1 MVFAKAWNHE
11 SVWCWE
17 LKNPSVAGLCG
28 VRKTKLEPTCERA
41 LKSQRNPGFV
51 LKLAFRDLECV
62 LFRNGGLGVQR
73 TPGVCE
79 ACALSSAP
87 HTEEEREEKVW
98 KRPSDS
104 RWKTDQSGHTE
115 SGGARFSSV
124 GESELSPERMPR
136 AERPVRTRGSQGSGA
151 SECLAPLVNTQDTER
166 GTGVWRK
173 IVRVWRRLLQFIP
186 ISVVREMTGVWQ
198 RVRRE

>member
-1 MVFAKAWNHE
+1 M
-11 SVWCWE
+11 
-17 LKNPSVAGLCG
+17 LGIKNPSVAGLCG
-28 VRKTKLEPTCERA
+28 VRKTQLEPTCERA

-62 LFRNGGLGVQR
+62 LFRNRGLGVQR

-87 HTEEEREEKVW
+87 QTEEEREEVW

-124 GESELSPERMPR
+124 GESEESPERMPR
-136 AERPVRTRGSQGSGA
+136 AERPVRTCGSQGSGA
-151 SECLAPLVNTQDTER
+151 SKCLAPLVNT
-166 GTGVWRK
+166 GT
-173 IVRVWRRLLQFIP
+173 Q
-186 ISVVREMTGVWQ
+186 REGQ
-198 RVRRE
+198 GSGGRSCGCGDGFCSSS